1 VHPKYV
7 LVIPSYTHGCANFT
21 FSSRDALHER
31 KKVFTP
37 FSSSSFKTSFKE
49 DKDVLCNKT
58 PSFSAV
64 TTSEDFPPKAL
75 PTMDDDG
82 T

>member
-21 FSSRDALHER
+21 FSFWDALHER
-31 KKVFTP
+31 KKVFASL
-37 FSSSSFKTSFKE
+37 FSSSSFK
-49 DKDVLCNKT
+49 DVLYNKT